1 MFVGE
6 LFDEGFLG
14 NLPPKGGTIRQTSI
28 GHNSGPE
35 VDIDKRSTAFFTVR
49 RPLADDVKIC
59 RQGALQVGDL
69 EKVPR
74 PQNFQTP
81 ISQNCID
88 NFSRNFARR

>member
-35 VDIDKRSTAFFTVR
+35 VDIDKRSTAFFTFR
-49 RPLADDVKIC
+49 RPLTNGIKTF
-59 RQGALQVGDL
+59 RQGAPQVGDL

-81 ISQNCID
+81 ISQKLVD
-88 NFSRNFARR
+88 NF